1 MSFLKNI
8 HTSSLPDTD
17 LVGLYRQ
24 SGDISTLS
32 ELYQRYMEQIYA
44 VCLKYLKDPE
54 TAKDAVMAIFEELI
68 VKVKKHEI
76 SYFKGWVYMV
86 AKNHCLMQ
94 LRSQKQMP
102 LESNADFMQLADNL
116 HPDGI
121 FENEENLNQLTK
133 CIDALSSDQK
143 QSVQLFYLQE
153 KSYKEIAGLTNSDWN
168 KVRSLIQ
175 NARRNLKNCME
186 SNLSNKD

>member
-1 MSFLKNI
+1 MSFLKSI
-8 HTSSLPDTD
+8 HSSSLPDTD
-17 LVGLYRQ
+17 LVTSYKQ
-24 SGDISTLS
+24 SGDIGTLS
-32 ELYQRYMEQIYA
+32 DLYQRYMEQIYA

-86 AKNHCLMQ
+86 AKNHCLMF

-121 FENEENLNQLTK
+121 FEKEENLNQLSK
-133 CIDALSSDQK
+133 CIDGLSADQK

-186 SNLSNKD
+186 NNLPNKD

>member
-1 MSFLKNI
+1 MSFLKSI
-8 HTSSLPDTD
+8 HSSLLPDTD
-17 LVGLYRQ
+17 LVTSYRQ
-24 SGDISTLS
+24 TGDISTLS

-94 LRSQKQMP
+94 LRSQKQLP
-102 LESNADFMQLADNL
+102 LETNPDFMQLADNL

-121 FENEENLNQLTK
+121 FEKEENLNQLTK

-186 SNLSNKD
+186 NNLPNKD